1 MDSKENIMPVESLRL
16 QSSENGHVYLDL
28 SSRISWEDFPKYAA
42 NLLSR
47 LGGCILRSFDSVDM
61 RMLRVSIKGVQLD
74 LVYQDF
80 PQMVSLESDSCSGDV
95 EIIIIEKDLRENPMA
110 Y

>member
-1 MDSKENIMPVESLRL
+1 
-16 QSSENGHVYLDL
+16 
-28 SSRISWEDFPKYAA
+28 
-42 NLLSR
+42 
-47 LGGCILRSFDSVDM
+47 
-61 RMLRVSIKGVQLD
+61 MLRVSIKGVQLD